1 MKALAKHYR
10 QLLAA
15 VDLGEMT
22 APVVARAGDLGRR
35 MEAAL
40 DLMNIQEGVPV
51 FLYHAVSTDEL
62 NAILDKSARWSH
74 ERLKEIQ
81 VREPGVRNVH
91 TAGGVLAEEARAIAE
106 RIQGDLILIGA
117 HERRGVAVLMRDR
130 SDEILHKAPCDV
142 LVVKRRDGSAA
153 ESPEPYRRVLAAVD
167 LTEEGERVAARA
179 AHLAGLYGAEL
190 LLLHVIDH
198 FPVDRSNM
206 VIPPE
211 DEDPLSF
218 QRREAI
224 GRLCDLAGEAGLT
237 QCRHEVLSTTE
248 TASREIPAY
257 AGRAG
262 ADLIVAGS
270 HGRHGLGRLLGS
282 TVDGIVHRAPCDVL
296 VVRTRA
302 EA

>member
-22 APVVARAGDLGRR
+22 APVVARAGELGRR

-40 DLMNIQEGVPV
+40 DLVNIQEGVPV

-62 NAILDKSARWSH
+62 NAILDKSARWSR
-74 ERLKEIQ
+74 ERLSQIKT
-81 VREPGVRNVH
+81 REPWVRDVH
-91 TAGGVLAEEARAIAE
+91 TADGVLAEEARAVAK
-106 RIQGDLILIGA
+106 RIGSDLILIGA

-142 LVVKRRDGSAA
+142 LVVKRRDGLAA
-153 ESPEPYRRVLAAVD
+153 EPPKPYQRILAAVD
-167 LTEEGERVAARA
+167 LADDGEQVAARA
-179 AHLAGLYGAEL
+179 AHLASLYGAEL
-190 LLLHVIDH
+190 HLLNVIDH
-198 FPVDRSNM
+198 FPVDRSNT

-224 GRLCDLAGEAGLT
+224 GRLCVLAREAGLS
-237 QCRHEVLSTTE
+237 QCRHEVVSTTE
-248 TASREIPAY
+248 TASREVPAY
-257 AGRAG
+257 AGRLE

-296 VVRTRA
+296 VVRTRPKA
-302 EA
+302 